1 METSGGTDNPSNWS
15 PDKETATLVI
25 FATLVILDDFEP
37 GIFFEDFELG
47 SFFEGFELGA
57 LVGGLVHRSALL
69 STRKTAEE

>member
-15 PDKETATLVI
+15 P
-25 FATLVILDDFEP
+25 LVILDDFEP
-37 GIFFEDFELG
+37 GIFFED
-47 SFFEGFELGA
+47 FELGA